1 MSGTVPDKVL
11 LLLRMMRAAGGEIDA
26 TDDNHSLL
34 NYFCDDDEF
43 GETDTFNKAIELG
56 LIRTTHHDIF
66 ETSRAYL
73 TDTGRAAAQRDMEA
87 GR

>member
-1 MSGTVPDKVL
+1 MTTPDKVL

-34 NYFCDDDEF
+34 NYFCDDGEF

-56 LIRTTHHDIF
+56 LIRTTFDDIC
-66 ETSRAYL
+66 ESSRAYL
-73 TDTGRAAAQRDMEA
+73 TQDGVAAVSR
-87 GR
+87 